1 MISEIAGTLF
11 TEEVYQIGKKTVVI
25 ISDPWD
31 SIGDSDR
38 SLLQK
43 ILQAV
48 GLSTD
53 AVTIVY
59 QPTLDLSS
67 IRENASRVIY
77 FGTPVS
83 GLTPFEPSKI
93 DDLPLICSPSLE
105 QLQADASSKQKLW
118 AGLKVLFSK

>member
-1 MISEIAGTLF
+1 MISEIASILF
-11 TEEVYQIGKKTVVI
+11 TEEVYRIGKKTIVI
-25 ISDPWD
+25 TSDPWD
-31 SIGDSDR
+31 RISDSDR

-53 AVTIVY
+53 AVTIVH
-59 QPTLDLSS
+59 QPTLALDS

-77 FGTPVS
+77 FGSAVS
-83 GLTPFEPSKI
+83 GLTHFEPSKV
-93 DDLPLICSPSLE
+93 DDLSVISSPSLE
-105 QLQADASSKQKLW
+105 QLQVDASSKQKLW

>member
-11 TEEVYQIGKKTVVI
+11 TEEVYRIGKKTIVI
-25 ISDPWD
+25 TSDPWD
-31 SIGDSDR
+31 RISDSDR

-53 AVTIVY
+53 AVTIVH
-59 QPTLDLSS
+59 QPTLALDS

-77 FGTPVS
+77 FGSAVS
-83 GLTPFEPSKI
+83 GLMHFEPSKV
-93 DDLPLICSPSLE
+93 DDLSVISSPSLE
-105 QLQADASSKQKLW
+105 QLQVDASSKQKLW